1 MDNYEFSY
9 QIIFIYLFIYLLNN
23 LKLFFQ
29 FTRNLCMNPH
39 SLPTVRP
46 VEIEQIVYREMTPF
60 TSLPR
65 NTQKGKLT
73 LENMY

>member
-1 MDNYEFSY
+1 M
-9 QIIFIYLFIYLLNN
+9 I
-23 LKLFFQ
+23 
-29 FTRNLCMNPH
+29 PH

-73 LENMY
+73 LENM